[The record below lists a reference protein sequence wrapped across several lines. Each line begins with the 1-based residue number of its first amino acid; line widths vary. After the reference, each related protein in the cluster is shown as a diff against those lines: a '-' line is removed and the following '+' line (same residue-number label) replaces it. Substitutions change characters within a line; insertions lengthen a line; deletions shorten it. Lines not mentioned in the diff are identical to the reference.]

1 MVDKSP
7 IVISRNWGY
16 QQKLWIFKCGYMSE
30 SFRESERLLSQDLP
44 QANVISPH
52 RQSPEQFSH
61 CYPEVTPVCRVYGQP
76 GAGAGQAVSA
86 TAKIIY
92 VKVRNV

>member
-7 IVISRNWGY
+7 TVISRNWGY
-16 QQKLWIFKCGYMSE
+16 QQKLWVLKCGYMST

-44 QANVISPH
+44 QADAISPH
-52 RQSPEQFSH
+52 GQSPEQFSH

>member
-7 IVISRNWGY
+7 TVISRNWGY
-16 QQKLWIFKCGYMSE
+16 QQKLWILKRGYMSK
-30 SFRESERLLSQDLP
+30 SFMESERFLSQDLP
-44 QANVISPH
+44 QADDISPH
-52 RQSPEQFSH
+52 GQSPEQFSH

-92 VKVRNV
+92 VKLWNV

>member
-7 IVISRNWGY
+7 TVISRNWGY
-16 QQKLWIFKCGYMSE
+16 QQKLWILKHGYMSK

-44 QANVISPH
+44 QADDISPH
-52 RQSPEQFSH
+52 GQSPEQFSH
-61 CYPEVTPVCRVYGQP
+61 CYPEVTPVCRAYGQP
-76 GAGAGQAVSA
+76 EAGAGQAASA